1 MFFEGSM
8 VMVSQSI
15 SLWELDF
22 RRCDLSAR
30 SGAHPEFG
38 DQMIDAG
45 RDREVSATNRET
57 G

>member
-45 RDREVSATNRET
+45 RDREVSATYRET